1 MQRQPRDRIVFALDV
16 PDLDDA
22 RVWVHRLADHVGVF
36 KVGLELFTAAGPEA
50 VRVVHEAGAA
60 CFLDLKLHD
69 IPATMANAA
78 ASAVRLGVRYVT
90 VHASSGETALRAV
103 ADVARDSQTTLL
115 AVTVLTSLDSL
126 ALQAI
131 GFQGDTTKV
140 AAALAELARRSGI
153 AGLVCSPLE
162 ARTLRQVIGPGAVI
176 VTPGVRPRGAEA
188 GDQQRVSTPRDA
200 IAQGADLI
208 VVGRPIRQALDPI
221 AMAHAI
227 AQEIAE
233 VRP

>member
-1 MQRQPRDRIVFALDV
+1 MERTPRDRIVFALDV
-16 PDLDDA
+16 ADLDDA
-22 RVWVHRLADHVGVF
+22 RAWIRRLADHVGVF

-69 IPATMANAA
+69 IPATMAGAA
-78 ASAVRLGVRYVT
+78 AGAVRLGVRYLT
-90 VHASSGETALRAV
+90 VHASSGETALRAA
-103 ADVARDSQTTLL
+103 ADVVRDSQTTLL

-126 ALQAI
+126 ALRAV
-131 GFQGDTTKV
+131 GFHEDTAP
-140 AAALAELARRSGI
+140 AAARLAELARRSGI

-162 ARTLRQVIGPGAVI
+162 ARALREVIGPDAVI
-176 VTPGVRPRGAEA
+176 VTPGVRPRGAES

-200 IAQGADLI
+200 IEQGADLI
-208 VVGRPIRQALDPI
+208 VVGRPIREAPDPI

-227 AQEIAE
+227 AHEIAE
-233 VRP
+233 VRL